1 MDEDKVLAAQQAE
14 LQLKKTLSVILEE
27 NAYARLMNVRL
38 SNQELYL
45 KVANALIHYY
55 QKIRRRITEK
65 ELLTI
70 INMNLAVSK
79 QPETKIHIRRK

>member
-1 MDEDKVLAAQQAE
+1 MEEDKILAAQQAE
-14 LQLKKTLSVILEE
+14 LQLKKTLSVILEDD
-27 NAYARLMNVRL
+27 AYTRLMNVRL
-38 SNQELYL
+38 SNPELYL

-55 QKIRRRITEK
+55 QKIRRRVTEK

-70 INMNLAVSK
+70 LNMNLAVSK